1 MLILDQLVAQKLVLY
16 TYVARHAPRWIKL
29 HAAEEMSIVEEER
42 VAN

>member
-16 TYVARHAPRWIKL
+16 TYVARHASHWIKL
-29 HAAEEMSIVEEER
+29 HAAKASIAEEKR